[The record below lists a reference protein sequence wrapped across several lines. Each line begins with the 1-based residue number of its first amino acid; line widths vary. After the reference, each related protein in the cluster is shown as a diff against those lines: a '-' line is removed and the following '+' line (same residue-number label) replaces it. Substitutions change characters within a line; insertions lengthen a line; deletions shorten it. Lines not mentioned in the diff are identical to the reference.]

1 MQNLAKAGMN
11 THSQQNIVSEV
22 DLENGNLLLEKWE
35 KLCFIFFYQLQI
47 LFLTLCLSYLTLD
60 SGL

>member
-35 KLCFIFFYQLQI
+35 KLCFIFFCQLQI